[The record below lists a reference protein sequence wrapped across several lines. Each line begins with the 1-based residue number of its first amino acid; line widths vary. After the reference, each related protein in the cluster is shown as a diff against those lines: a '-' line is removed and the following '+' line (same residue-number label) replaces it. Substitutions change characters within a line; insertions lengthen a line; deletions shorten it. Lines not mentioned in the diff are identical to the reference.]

1 MSYIKYVILCI
12 MMAFAIA
19 GSAQRRVTPIKN
31 PDNTPTQTETTK
43 EKKAATIKRADGTEV
58 AARPASVI
66 EMRDTR
72 GHIVLVDTISGVEYR
87 DTILTE
93 APKLVYP
100 FVEAASVGVNLWDP
114 IMRALGQK
122 YGLIGF
128 WGEFSIHNWFKPY
141 VEFGL
146 GMANNS
152 PKDEN
157 YTYKSSMAPYLKI
170 GLNYNFLYN
179 STPDYSVYLGLR
191 YGVSHFNYELE
202 GVVIDQGYWDEN
214 QVMNIPKQ
222 SATVGYAEFL
232 VGLKVM
238 IVKNFYLGWELKA
251 HALLHKGSHLNGN
264 PWYIPGY
271 GTDPS
276 LFTGSFSLSYRLPL
290 GKKKSAS
297 VEGIPPGADPDSVE

>member
-1 MSYIKYVILCI
+1 MSYLRYFIICLL
-12 MMAFAIA
+12 A
-19 GSAQRRVTPIKN
+19 GLALASSAQRRVTPVKN
-31 PDNTPTQTETTK
+31 PDNEPSKTETKKSDTATK
-43 EKKAATIKRADGTEV
+43 GSGESGVPE
-58 AARPASVI
+58 RPASVV
-66 EMRDTR
+66 EMRDMH

-87 DTILTE
+87 DTILTQ
-93 APKLVYP
+93 APKLIYP
-100 FVEAASVGVNLWDP
+100 FAESVSVGVNLWDP
-114 IMRALGQK
+114 VMRALGQK

-141 VEFGL
+141 VEIGF
-146 GMANNS
+146 GMADNT

-157 YTYKSSMAPYLKI
+157 YTYKSSMAPYFKL

-179 STPDYSVYLGLR
+179 SNPNYSVYLGLR
-191 YGVSHFNYELE
+191 YGMSHFNYQIDN
-202 GVVIDQGYWDEN
+202 VVVDQGYWDEN
-214 QVMNIPKQ
+214 QTINVPKQ

-251 HALLHKGSHLNGN
+251 HTLLHKGSHVNGN

-290 GKKKSAS
+290 GKKVDAKSEP
-297 VEGIPPGADPDSVE
+297 VPPGADADAVE